1 MKIAFTYTN
10 LLGLGRSLLALGTL
24 LTLLVNSNSV
34 LFDLNILSQP
44 GTILQNAGIF
54 FLMNQHL
61 MVAKLICMAVL
72 LLVISGWYPKLTGI
86 LHWYVSYSF
95 FTSCNIV
102 DGGDHITA
110 VMTFLLIPITLT
122 DPRKN
127 HWYGIHTSVESLKA
141 TIARAF
147 FILIQIQVCAIYFHA
162 FVGKIGVE
170 DWLNGTAAYYWL
182 THEFFG
188 IHQALNPLFTK
199 ILANPFAVTLVTW
212 GTMVL
217 EFLLASCILLDKYSN
232 RRYIMLAAG
241 LLFHFSIL
249 AIHGLF
255 TFFFAI
261 TACLLL
267 YLLPDTTVLS
277 KELFTTW
284 KSKFKNIGRA
294 AHI

>member
-1 MKIAFTYTN
+1 MKIAFSYTN

-34 LFDLNILSQP
+34 LFDINILSQQ
-44 GTILQNAGIF
+44 GTVLQNTGIF
-54 FLMNQHL
+54 YLMSNHL
-61 MVAKLICMAVL
+61 LGAKLICIL
-72 LLVISGWYPKLTGI
+72 ILILVMSGWYPKITGI

-110 VMTFLLIPITLT
+110 VLTFLLIPITLT

-127 HWYGIHTSVESLKA
+127 HWYGVHKTTDNLKA
-141 TIARAF
+141 TLARAF

-162 FVGKIGVE
+162 FVGKIGV
-170 DWLNGTAAYYWL
+170 DAWLNGTATYYWL

-188 IHQALNPLFTK
+188 IHEVLNPLFNTL
-199 ILANPFAVTLVTW
+199 LANPFVVTLVTW
-212 GTMVL
+212 GTLVL
-217 EFLLASCILLDKYSN
+217 EFLLAACILLDKHSK
-232 RRYIMLAAG
+232 RRYLMLLAG

-249 AIHGLF
+249 AVHGLF

-261 TACLLL
+261 TACLIL
-267 YLLPDTTVLS
+267 YLVPEDTVLTR
-277 KELFTTW
+277 EMLANW
-284 KSKFKNIGRA
+284 KIKLKSIGRT

>member
-1 MKIAFTYTN
+1 MKIAFNYTN
-10 LLGLGRSLLALGTL
+10 LLGLGRSLLATGTL
-24 LTLLVNSNSV
+24 LTLLLNSNSI
-34 LFDLNILSQP
+34 LFDPNILSEP
-44 GTILQNAGIF
+44 GTLLQKAGIF
-54 FLMNQHL
+54 FLMSEHL
-61 MVAKLICMAVL
+61 LIAKLLCILIL
-72 LLVISGWYPKLTGI
+72 LAVISGWYPKITGV
-86 LHWYVSYSF
+86 LHWYISYSF

-127 HWYGIHTSVESLKA
+127 HWYGVHTSVETLKA

-188 IHQALNPLFTK
+188 IHRALNPLFNS

-212 GTMVL
+212 GTLVL
-217 EFLLASCILLDKYSN
+217 EFLLASCILLDKHSN
-232 RRYIMLAAG
+232 RRYFMLAAG

-249 AIHGLF
+249 VIHGLF

-261 TACLLL
+261 SACLFL
-267 YLLPDTTVLS
+267 YLLPDNTVLN
-277 KELFTTW
+277 KEVFSLW
-284 KSKFKNIGRA
+284 KTKLKSFVRT